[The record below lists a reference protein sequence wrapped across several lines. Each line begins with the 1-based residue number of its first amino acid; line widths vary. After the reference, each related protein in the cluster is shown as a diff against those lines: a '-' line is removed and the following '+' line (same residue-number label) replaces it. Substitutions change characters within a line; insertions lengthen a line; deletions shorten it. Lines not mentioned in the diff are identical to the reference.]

1 MNIVDRLHKRI
12 QDFESVL
19 EATKDVSWDEDFE
32 WRGQIYHSYEEW
44 ADKYSGW
51 GGSCGDDRIYR
62 AIRFEMSNERNLEY
76 FLFFPKIPRVDYV
89 YGDEKIVFTEFPY
102 CEEFAFL
109 IHFYHSF
116 VKWAY

>member
-44 ADKYSGW
+44 ADKY
-51 GGSCGDDRIYR
+51 
-62 AIRFEMSNERNLEY
+62 
-76 FLFFPKIPRVDYV
+76 
-89 YGDEKIVFTEFPY
+89 
-102 CEEFAFL
+102 
-109 IHFYHSF
+109 
-116 VKWAY
+116 